1 MDVTCGITFSTDSS
15 TLAQLECALL
25 SSNLEDIEKY
35 SEKLKKKKEISSSK
49 CKQLILLYFIILY
62 CVLGLGIVLD
72 CYVGIHRQIRL
83 HAASLE
89 LDLTHLLAY
98 QIKPESCKKLK
109 DKLMKVLMTD
119 LEGGSELELKLAY
132 VLLALLSL
140 FSSSEEGP
148 KESLNDSMT
157 FFDKID
163 FDLTKRFLLYEHGDT
178 EITQSSLI
186 EKIFGILGLYFRG
199 VGLELQGRKE
209 DACEQYQV
217 IFEFIFRFRV
227 QQFCQARSVFDFI
240 CAALYRSGSLL
251 NQLAQFKES
260 ASIFRSFLNFYQ
272 VSSLSTT
279 STTTNATVRLLRA
292 LAQYMDL
299 LDRKFRKYNF
309 KTFCDEQQSIYNVR
323 SSDTIT
329 WQAENVQEELILC
342 CMLYEG
348 IEQSSLV
355 KKSIDDLRLEG
366 SVLRRFAKIGYLEGI
381 TRIQK
386 SHFQTKVS
394 DLSIYRNL
402 FHSLMSSGKFDQA
415 LLSGKMYLQGH
426 GKDPF
431 TLMLIA
437 KLYMKLPSKFDESFV
452 ILCGINCEDLEVSM
466 QVPYFLL
473 RGQYHL
479 IKSRLECQFVRK
491 ECETHLKL
499 AESQFLLVLQVDPDN
514 ADAHFYLSLTFSELC
529 QFDEAERLIKKSL
542 SLDSSQI
549 RAWNLFAILKS
560 ANKDYQSVLS
570 ICNTELSN
578 MIERDFK

>member
-1 MDVTCGITFSTDSS
+1 MKG
-15 TLAQLECALL
+15 LE
-25 SSNLEDIEKY
+25 
-35 SEKLKKKKEISSSK
+35 
-49 CKQLILLYFIILY
+49 
-62 CVLGLGIVLD
+62 IVLD

-89 LDLTHLLAY
+89 LDLSHLMAY
-98 QIKPESCKKLK
+98 QIKAETAKKIK
-109 DKLMKVLMTD
+109 DKLMKVLMMD
-119 LEGGSELELKLAY
+119 HEGGSELELKLAY
-132 VLLALLSL
+132 VLLGLLSL
-140 FSSSEEGP
+140 FSSSENP
-148 KESLNDSMT
+148 RESLNDSTT

-163 FDLTKRFLLYEHGDT
+163 FDLTKKFLLYEQGDT

-209 DACEQYQV
+209 DACDQYQV
-217 IFEFIFRFRV
+217 IVDFILRFRV

-251 NQLAQFKES
+251 NQLAQFKDS

-272 VSSLSTT
+272 VNSNSSKNA
-279 STTTNATVRLLRA
+279 NATVRLLRA

-309 KTFCDEQQSIYNVR
+309 KTFCDEQHAIYNVR
-323 SSDTIT
+323 AAESRESSL

-342 CMLYEG
+342 CMLYES
-348 IEQSSLV
+348 IEQSELV
-355 KKSIDDLRLEG
+355 KKTLEDLRLEG
-366 SVLRRFAKIGYLEGI
+366 NVLRRFARIGYLEGI

-394 DLSIYRNL
+394 NLAVYRNL
-402 FHSLMSSGKFDQA
+402 FHSLMSSGKLDQA
-415 LLSGKMYLQGH
+415 VLSGKMYLQGH

-437 KLYMKLPSKFDESFV
+437 KLYLRLPSKLDEAFE
-452 ILCGINCEDLEVSM
+452 ILKGIDCEELEAGM

-479 IKSRLECQFVRK
+479 LKSRLQCQFELS
-491 ECETHLKL
+491 ECESHLNL

-514 ADAHFYLSLTFSELC
+514 SDAHFYLSLAFTDLGQLE
-529 QFDEAERLIKKSL
+529 EAERWVKKSL

-549 RAWNLFAILKS
+549 RAWNLFALLKS
-560 ANKDYQSVLS
+560 ARKDYQSVLA

-578 MIERDFK
+578 MLERDLK

>member
-1 MDVTCGITFSTDSS
+1 M
-15 TLAQLECALL
+15 
-25 SSNLEDIEKY
+25 
-35 SEKLKKKKEISSSK
+35 
-49 CKQLILLYFIILY
+49 
-62 CVLGLGIVLD
+62 
-72 CYVGIHRQIRL
+72 GIHRQIRL

-89 LDLTHLLAY
+89 LDLSHLMAY
-98 QIKPESCKKLK
+98 QIKPDASKKLK
-109 DKLMKVLMTD
+109 DKLMKVLMMD
-119 LEGGSELELKLAY
+119 IEGGSELELKLAY
-132 VLLALLSL
+132 VLLGLLSL
-140 FSSSEEGP
+140 FSASESP
-148 KESLNDSMT
+148 KESLSNSMT

-163 FDLTKRFLLYEHGDT
+163 FDLTKKFLLYEQGDT

-209 DACEQYQV
+209 DACDLYQV
-217 IFEFIFRFRV
+217 ITDFIFRFRV

-240 CAALYRSGSLL
+240 CAALYRSGCLL
-251 NQLAQFKES
+251 NQLAQFKDS

-272 VSSLSTT
+272 VNNHSLISN
-279 STTTNATVRLLRA
+279 TNATVRLLRA

-309 KTFCDEQQSIYNVR
+309 KTFCDEQHSIYNVR
-323 SSDTIT
+323 GAETRDSSM

-348 IEQSSLV
+348 IEQGALV
-355 KKSIDDLRLEG
+355 KQILEDLRLEG
-366 SVLRRFAKIGYLEGI
+366 NVLRRFARIGYLEGI

-402 FHSLMSSGKFDQA
+402 FHSLMSSGKLDQA
-415 LLSGKMYLQGH
+415 VLSGKMYLQGH

-437 KLYMKLPSKFDESFV
+437 KLYLRLPSKLDESFV
-452 ILCGINCEDLEVSM
+452 ILSGIDCEALEAGM
-466 QVPYFLL
+466 QVPYFIL

-479 IKSRLECQFVRK
+479 IKSRFECQF
-491 ECETHLKL
+491 ELSEFEAQLKL

-514 ADAHFYLSLTFSELC
+514 AEAHFFLSLTSSDLGEFE
-529 QFDEAERLIKKSL
+529 EAERWIKKSL

-549 RAWNLFAILKS
+549 RAWNLFALLKS
-560 ANKDYQSVLS
+560 ANKDYQSVLN

-578 MIERDFK
+578 MMERDLKYK